1 MAKKPRKQLS
11 EEDALAI
18 VLKDH
23 PEWRKQWDDGT
34 LPDEIIGEDGEPM
47 SPRMHILVHT
57 IAERQLATDE
67 PNGVVAVATELEQL
81 GLSHHD
87 ICHTFGEAVA
97 SQMWYMNQ
105 EGCMFNEG
113 WYMADLRKTIDLNRQ
128 NRGVN

>member
-1 MAKKPRKQLS
+1 MAKKRRKQLS

-47 SPRMHILVHT
+47 SPRMHIMVHT
-57 IAERQLATDE
+57 IVERQLATDE

-87 ICHTFGEAVA
+87 IRHVIGEAVA
-97 SQMWYMNQ
+97 CQLWYMNK
-105 EGCMFNEG
+105 EGCMFDED
-113 WYMADLRKTIDLNRQ
+113 WYMDDLRKTVDLNRQ
-128 NRGVN
+128 NRDAN

>member
-1 MAKKPRKQLS
+1 MS

-47 SPRMHILVHT
+47 SPKMHIMFHT
-57 IAERQLATDE
+57 IVERQLATDE
-67 PNGVVAVATELEQL
+67 PNGVVAVATKLEQL

-87 ICHTFGEAVA
+87 ICHTIGEAV
-97 SQMWYMNQ
+97 
-105 EGCMFNEG
+105 G
-113 WYMADLRKTIDLNRQ
+113 
-128 NRGVN
+128 